1 MEDLMRK
8 VKKELTT
15 IADKGL
21 TSSNL
26 DTAYKLIDIYKDI
39 KEAEYYDKCNEEETY
54 GARGRNGRYRGE
66 DDEDYD
72 RGNYNRGGQN
82 YNENY
87 NRLYPLSERDERYLT
102 RMREGL
108 YNYNEGKSRYRDGGS
123 KERMIDGVDMAMGAL
138 VNFVEFMLD
147 NVETSQEKE
156 VIHKHIEKLK
166 KI

>member
-39 KEAEYYDKCNEEETY
+39 KEAEYYDKCNEESEHY
-54 GARGRNGRYRGE
+54 GARERDSRGRYRG
-66 DDEDYD
+66 DWDESY
-72 RGNYNRGGQN
+72 GGRSER
-82 YNENY
+82 ENY
-87 NRLYPLSERDERYLT
+87 GKYYPLDEREERYIN
-102 RMREGL
+102 RMREAL
-108 YNYNEGKSRYRDGGS
+108 YNYDEGRNRYRDGGS
-123 KERMIDGVDMAMGAL
+123 KEKMIDGVDMAMGAL

-147 NVETSQEKE
+147 NVETTQEKE
-156 VIHKHIEKLK
+156 VVRKHIEKLK
-166 KI
+166 KL

>member
-1 MEDLMRK
+1 MDELMRK

-39 KEAEYYDKCNEEETY
+39 KEAEYYDHCNEGEVY
-54 GARGRNGRYRGE
+54 GAKRRDTYYG
-66 DDEDYD
+66 DEERHREHD
-72 RGNYNRGGQN
+72 
-82 YNENY
+82 
-87 NRLYPLSERDERYLT
+87 RDERYNRVYPLDEREERYIT

-108 YNYNEGKSRYRDGGS
+108 YNYDAGRMRYRDGGS
-123 KERMIDGVDMAMGAL
+123 KEKMIDGVDMAMGAL

-156 VIHKHIEKLK
+156 VIRKHIDKLK
-166 KI
+166 QI

>member
-1 MEDLMRK
+1 MDELMRR
-8 VKKELTT
+8 VKKELST

-39 KEAEYYDKCNEEETY
+39 KEADYYDRCNEEETY
-54 GARGRNGRYRGE
+54 GARRKGVYYG
-66 DDEDYD
+66 DEEHRHDHDYEE
-72 RGNYNRGGQN
+72 RYNRT
-82 YNENY
+82 
-87 NRLYPLSERDERYLT
+87 YPLDEREERYLT

-108 YNYNEGKSRYRDGGS
+108 YNYDAGRMRYRDGGS
-123 KERMIDGVDMAMGAL
+123 KEKMLDGVDMAMGAL

-156 VIHKHIEKLK
+156 VIRKHIDKLK
-166 KI
+166 QV

>member
-1 MEDLMRK
+1 MDELMRR
-8 VKKELTT
+8 VKKELST

-39 KEAEYYDKCNEEETY
+39 KEADYYDRCNEEETY
-54 GARGRNGRYRGE
+54 GARRKGVYYG
-66 DDEDYD
+66 DEERRHERDHEE
-72 RGNYNRGGQN
+72 RYNRA
-82 YNENY
+82 
-87 NRLYPLSERDERYLT
+87 YPLDEREERYIT

-108 YNYNEGKSRYRDGGS
+108 YNYDAGRMRYRDGGS
-123 KERMIDGVDMAMGAL
+123 KEKMIDGVDMAMGAL

-156 VIHKHIEKLK
+156 VIRKHIDKLK
-166 KI
+166 QI